1 VADRGFPTLPPHP
14 LDHPGTVKLLLSQAA
29 SDALEAAG
37 RYFLILAARADCTA
51 PQEAQGR
58 MILLCQ
64 PLDKDTADAAAR
76 VALGKA
82 KAVNLKPQPIAK

>member
-1 VADRGFPTLPPHP
+1 
-14 LDHPGTVKLLLSQAA
+14 
-29 SDALEAAG
+29 
-37 RYFLILAARADCTA
+37 
-51 PQEAQGR
+51 

>member
-1 VADRGFPTLPPHP
+1 MPTLPPTP